1 MTQSISSA
9 IHIQGPTIRYAE
21 VARTS
26 SGAELRRLGRERFE
40 VDVMQVLWGEENGV
54 DVLEEMTAT
63 VAEALR
69 DTEAS
74 AVGLVVHPLDV
85 YSFFVP
91 LPDRLSGDERE
102 RRVAHQA
109 ALVTNTR
116 SLDALH
122 TLRRSVRTAT
132 EGDET
137 VEWVHVLAVPQAV
150 EARMRALLA
159 EVPVSEVAGRLLS
172 SEAAAR
178 LLRPPETDVDSE
190 TSADGSGDYRLAIG
204 RYGAHTE
211 YALSRDGAW
220 HHAHAAKDAQSP
232 EDQVYYAVGML
243 NRIGLSPEDVGHIS
257 VYGNESEP
265 VSDGPFETAFG
276 CAPVA
281 FDPFAAVDATTDR
294 PDEERAP
301 TYVPC
306 IGGALALSG
315 DWTKAEVRVQ

>member
-1 MTQSISSA
+1 MTQSISAA
-9 IHIQGPTIRYAE
+9 IHIQGPTMRYAE

-63 VAEALR
+63 VAEALH

-91 LPDRLSGDERE
+91 LPDRLSGEERE

-178 LLRPPETDVDSE
+178 MVEHARSGEESNASTD
-190 TSADGSGDYRLAIG
+190 GYRLAIG
-204 RYGAHTE
+204 QYAAHTE

-220 HHAHAAKDAQSP
+220 HHAHAAEDARTSD
-232 EDQVYYAVGML
+232 DQVYYAVGML
-243 NRIGLSPEDVGHIS
+243 NRIGLSPDGVDHIH
-257 VYGNESEP
+257 VYGDVPNAAP
-265 VSDGPFETAFG
+265 DGPFETAFG
-276 CAPVA
+276 CSPVA
-281 FDPFAAVDATTDR
+281 LNPFAAVDAATDL
-294 PDEERAP
+294 PDEEPAS

-306 IGGALALSG
+306 VGGALTLSG
-315 DWTKAEVRVQ
+315 DWTRTDQRVE